1 MSINKHLDRLR
12 RMHQFI
18 KFKRTGTPE
27 AFAEKMGLSTSL
39 LYRLIAEMKA
49 LGAPV
54 HFCFHRQSYVY
65 YEPVELQ
72 LGFISINPGTRRTDS
87 DTAVGATI
95 RSIDTATHAA

>member
-72 LGFISINPGTRRTDS
+72 LGFISTKSGVRRTDPDS
-87 DTAVGATI
+87 AVGATV
-95 RSIDTATHAA
+95 RSIDTANHAA

>member
-1 MSINKHLDRLR
+1 
-12 RMHQFI
+12 MHQFI

-39 LYRLIAEMKA
+39 LYRLIAELKA

-65 YEPVELQ
+65 YEQVELQ
-72 LGFISINPGTRRTDS
+72 LGFVSSRSDAEQTAITDP
-87 DTAVGATI
+87 VGATI
-95 RSIDTATHAA
+95 RPISKATHAA